1 MKKTLFIITI
11 VILIILIFWAFA
23 FKILI
28 TDKETIAIVNNE
40 IITEKDLKL
49 LEEEY
54 PEFERKELI
63 IELIIE
69 KLTLEKAEKLGIIVT
84 EEQVEE
90 KLEQISQMGDII
102 NNKIIEKYKSL
113 DNYAKPLKNRLIY
126 EMLKENE
133 KENFKSFTDFN
144 NNSIIIDSEEYI
156 KQQNYTNI
164 SETDKNAII
173 NQFKDNY
180 YDSLFNVYFEIW
192 KYKLINDAKI
202 EIFEDI
208 SGSIEREIYDIEESE
223 IPYFFKSYFN
233 SSLFEQYEIISLRT
247 AQMKN
252 YYDRFLYIKMKDSKS
267 NKIIEIELDLNR
279 EYEENLNSNNEII
292 NINGINGIL
301 EENDNSVKIHLFD
314 TYLNA
319 NIYVTTDN
327 LDKDEI
333 ISFLKDFIR
342 VSYKK

>member
-327 LDKDEI
+327 LEKDEI
-333 ISFLKDFIR
+333 INFLKDFIR

>member
-192 KYKLINDAKI
+192 KYKLINDARV

-208 SGSIEREIYDIEESE
+208 SGPIERDIYDIEESE

-252 YYDRFLYIKMKDSKS
+252 YYDKFLYIKMKDSKS

-301 EENDNSVKIHLFD
+301 EESDNSVKIHLFD

-327 LDKDEI
+327 LEKDEI
-333 ISFLKDFIR
+333 INFLKDFIR

>member
-1 MKKTLFIITI
+1 MKKTLFVIII
-11 VILIILIFWAFA
+11 VILIILIFLAFA
-23 FKILI
+23 FKFFI

-192 KYKLINDAKI
+192 KYKLINDARV

-208 SGSIEREIYDIEESE
+208 SGPIERDIYDIEESE

-252 YYDRFLYIKMKDSKS
+252 YYDKFLYIKMKDSKS

-301 EENDNSVKIHLFD
+301 EESDNSVKIHLFD

-327 LDKDEI
+327 LEKDEI
-333 ISFLKDFIR
+333 INFLKDFIR

>member
-1 MKKTLFIITI
+1 MKKILLVLTI
-11 VILIILIFWAFA
+11 VILIIFIFLAVV
-23 FKILI
+23 FKFFI
-28 TDKETIAIVNNE
+28 TDKEIIAKVNNE
-40 IITEKDLKL
+40 IITENDLKL
-49 LEEEY
+49 LEAEY

-69 KLTLEKAEKLGIIVT
+69 KLTLEKAEESGII

-90 KLEQISQMGDII
+90 QLEQLSQMGDVI
-102 NNKIIEKYKSL
+102 NNKIIEKYDSL
-113 DNYAKPLKNRLIY
+113 DNYAEPLKNRLIY
-126 EMLKENE
+126 EALKEKE

-144 NNSIIIDSEEYI
+144 DSSIIIDSENYI

-164 SETDKNAII
+164 SDKDKNAII

-192 KYKLINDAKI
+192 KYELINDAKV
-202 EIFEDI
+202 EIFEDL
-208 SGSIEREIYDIEESE
+208 SENIEREIYDIEKSD
-223 IPYFFKSYFN
+223 IPYFFKAYFN
-233 SSLFEQYEIISLRT
+233 TSLFEKYEIISLRT

-252 YYDRFLYIKMKDSKS
+252 YYDKFLYIKMKDLKN

-292 NINGINGIL
+292 DINGIKGIL
-301 EENDNSVKIHLFD
+301 EESDNSIKIHLFD

-327 LDKDEI
+327 LDKDEV

-342 VSYKK
+342 VCYKR